1 MFSSKTTWL
10 DCKLKIIAKN
20 HSQPCLLL
28 IESLRIKRNASQL
41 VYTFFINSVT
51 RPDSQI
57 GGRTLADDG
66 HHVQRD
72 HHTHTHTHAGAYRF
86 SCWGTCNEVMSQ
98 ICIAL
103 SCWFFLCFFCASVFE
118 DWARSTSRSWGYCV
132 LTRSFVEVLLLLVD
146 AGTRVMQMI

>member
-28 IESLRIKRNASQL
+28 IESLRIKKNASQL

-72 HHTHTHTHAGAYRF
+72 HHTHTHAGAYRF

-103 SCWFFLCFFCASVFE
+103 SCWFFYVFFVPLCLRTGQGQQVVRGGIACWQGPSSRFCCCWSM
-118 DWARSTSRSWGYCV
+118 
-132 LTRSFVEVLLLLVD
+132 LVH
-146 AGTRVMQMI
+146 V